1 MRGNES
7 NIRIHVARVRLR
19 SARASDT
26 GRSTYGLIMDAGVTK
41 RAYPDIEL
49 DMLIIARERL
59 CILKAFGLMTEDK
72 EGPVIPSLKPLS
84 SLLPLLPTMSR
95 SI

>member
-7 NIRIHVARVRLR
+7 HIRIHVARVRLR

-41 RAYPDIEL
+41 LSYPDIKL

-59 CILKAFGLMTEDK
+59 CIFKGVGLLTEEK
-72 EGPVIPSLKPLS
+72 GETPKNPLIS
-84 SLLPLLPTMSR
+84 P
-95 SI
+95 